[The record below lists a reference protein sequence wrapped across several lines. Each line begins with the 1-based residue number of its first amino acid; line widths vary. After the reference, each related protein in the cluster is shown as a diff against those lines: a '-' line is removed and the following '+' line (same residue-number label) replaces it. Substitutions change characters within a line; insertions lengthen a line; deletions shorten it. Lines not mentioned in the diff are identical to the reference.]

1 MIKYKL
7 NMQPVILL
15 VEDNKDILDFIES
28 NLNDLYTVKKTIN
41 GKAALEVLRNEVV
54 DLIVSDVMMPVM
66 DGFELCSII
75 KLDVELSHLPVV
87 LLTAK
92 NTLHAKLEGL
102 ELGAD
107 VYIEKPFSPR
117 HLKMQIASLL
127 ANRNKLKEYFV
138 NSPLTHLKTIAHTKS
153 DERFL
158 ETINQVIVEHLQDME
173 LDVDRLAKYMNMS
186 RPTFYRKINS
196 ISDLTPN
203 DLINLTRLK
212 KAAELMAEGQNIN
225 EVAEAVGYSSAK
237 IFSKNFE
244 KQFRMMPSEY
254 VHNHLRGKS

>member
-1 MIKYKL
+1 
-7 NMQPVILL
+7 MQPVILL
-15 VEDNKDILDFIES
+15 VEDNVEILDFIES
-28 NLNDLYTVKKTIN
+28 NLQDLYAIKKTVN
-41 GKAALEVLRNEVV
+41 GKAALDVLRNEVV

-75 KLDVELSHLPVV
+75 KSDVELSHLPVV

-92 NTLHAKLEGL
+92 NTMQAKIEGL

-107 VYIEKPFSPR
+107 VYIEKPFSPKY
-117 HLKMQIASLL
+117 LKTQIASLL
-127 ANRNKLKEYFV
+127 ANRNKIKEYFA
-138 NSPLTHLKTIAHTKS
+138 NSPLAHLKTIAHTKS

-158 ETINQVIVEHLQDME
+158 DKVNQVIVEHLQDTE

-212 KAAELMAEGQNIN
+212 KAAELMTEGQNVN
-225 EVAEAVGYSSAK
+225 EVAETVGYSSAK

-244 KQFRMMPSEY
+244 KQFGIMPSEY
-254 VHNHLRGKS
+254 MHNHLKGK

>member
-1 MIKYKL
+1 MP
-7 NMQPVILL
+7 PVILL
-15 VEDNKDILDFIES
+15 VEDNVEIIDFIES
-28 NLNDLYTVKKTIN
+28 NLQDQYSIKKTGN
-41 GKAALEVLRNEVV
+41 GKAALEVLKNEVV

-66 DGFELCSII
+66 DGFELCSKI
-75 KLDVELSHLPVV
+75 KSDVELSHLPVV

-92 NTLHAKLEGL
+92 NTLQAKLEGL

-107 VYIEKPFSPR
+107 VYIEKPFSPK

-127 ANRNKLKEYFV
+127 TNRNKIKEYFA
-138 NSPLTHLKTIAHTKS
+138 NSPLAHLKTIAHTKS

-158 ETINQVIVEHLQDME
+158 EKVNQIIEEHLQDTE
-173 LDVDRLAKYMNMS
+173 LDVDRLAKFLNMS

-203 DLINLTRLK
+203 ELINLTRLK
-212 KAAELMAEGQNIN
+212 KAAELMVEGNNIN
-225 EVAEAVGYSSAK
+225 EVAETVGYNSAK

-244 KQFRMMPSEY
+244 KQFGMMPSEY
-254 VHNHLRGKS
+254 IHNHLRNKS

>member
-1 MIKYKL
+1 
-7 NMQPVILL
+7 MQPVILL
-15 VEDNKDILDFIES
+15 VEDNVEILDFIES
-28 NLNDLYTVKKTIN
+28 NLQDLYAIKKTIN
-41 GKAALEVLRNEVV
+41 GKVALEVLRNEVV

-75 KLDVELSHLPVV
+75 KSDVELSHLPVI

-92 NTLHAKLEGL
+92 NTLQAKIEGL

-107 VYIEKPFSPR
+107 VYIEKPFSPKY
-117 HLKMQIASLL
+117 LKTQIASLL
-127 ANRNKLKEYFV
+127 ANRNKVKEYFA
-138 NSPLTHLKTIAHTKS
+138 NSPLAHLKTIAHTKS

-158 ETINQVIVEHLQDME
+158 DKVNQVIIEHLQDAE

-186 RPTFYRKINS
+186 RPTFYRKINA

-212 KAAELMAEGQNIN
+212 KAAELMTEGHNIN
-225 EVAEAVGYSSAK
+225 EVSEIVGYSSPK

-244 KQFRMMPSEY
+244 KQFGIMPSGY
-254 VHNHLRGKS
+254 RHHNTKGKS

>member
-1 MIKYKL
+1 MP
-7 NMQPVILL
+7 PVILL
-15 VEDNKDILDFIES
+15 VEDNVEIIDFIES
-28 NLNDLYTVKKTIN
+28 NLQDQYSIKKTGN
-41 GKAALEVLRNEVV
+41 GKAALEVLKNEVV

-66 DGFELCSII
+66 DGFELCSKI
-75 KLDVELSHLPVV
+75 KSDVELSHLPVV

-92 NTLHAKLEGL
+92 NTLQAKLEGL

-107 VYIEKPFSPR
+107 VYIEKPFSPK

-127 ANRNKLKEYFV
+127 TNRNKIKEYFA
-138 NSPLTHLKTIAHTKS
+138 NSPFAHLKTIAHTKS

-158 ETINQVIVEHLQDME
+158 EKVNQIIEEHLQDTE
-173 LDVDRLAKYMNMS
+173 LDVDRLAKFLNMS

-203 DLINLTRLK
+203 ELINLTRLK
-212 KAAELMAEGQNIN
+212 KAAELMVEGNNIN
-225 EVAEAVGYSSAK
+225 EVAETVGYNSAK

-244 KQFRMMPSEY
+244 KQFGMMPSEY
-254 VHNHLRGKS
+254 IHNHLRNKS

>member
-1 MIKYKL
+1 
-7 NMQPVILL
+7 MQPIILL
-15 VEDNKDILDFIES
+15 VEDNEEILDFIES
-28 NLNDLYTVKKTIN
+28 NLDDSYTILKTRN
-41 GKAALEVLRNEVV
+41 GKEALDLLRHEMV

-66 DGFELCSII
+66 DGFEFCKLI
-75 KLDVELSHLPVV
+75 KSDVELSHLPCI

-92 NTLHAKLEGL
+92 NTLQAKLEGL

-107 VYIEKPFSPR
+107 VYIEKPFSPK
-117 HLKMQIASLL
+117 HLKMQISSLL
-127 ANRNKLKEYFV
+127 ANRNKIKAYFA
-138 NSPLTHLKTIAHTKS
+138 NSPLAHLKTIAHTKS

-158 ETINQVIVEHLQDME
+158 DRVNQVIIEHLQDTE

-186 RPTFYRKINS
+186 RPTFYRKINA

-212 KAAELMAEGQNIN
+212 KAAELMSAGHNVN
-225 EVAEAVGYSSAK
+225 EVSEIVGYSSPK

-244 KQFRMMPSEY
+244 KQFGMMPSEY
-254 VHNHLRGKS
+254 LRG

>member
-1 MIKYKL
+1 
-7 NMQPVILL
+7 MQPIILL
-15 VEDNKDILDFIES
+15 VEDNEEILDFIES
-28 NLNDLYTVKKTIN
+28 NLDDSYTILKTRN
-41 GKAALEVLRNEVV
+41 GKEALDLLRQEMV

-66 DGFELCSII
+66 DGFEFCKLI
-75 KLDVELSHLPVV
+75 KSDVELSHLPCI

-92 NTLHAKLEGL
+92 NTLQAKLEGL

-107 VYIEKPFSPR
+107 VYIEKPFSPK

-127 ANRNKLKEYFV
+127 ANRNKIKTYFA
-138 NSPLTHLKTIAHTKS
+138 NSPLAHLKTIAHTKS

-158 ETINQVIVEHLQDME
+158 DKVNHVIIEHLQDTE

-186 RPTFYRKINS
+186 RPTFYRKINA

-212 KAAELMAEGQNIN
+212 KAAELMSAGHNIN
-225 EVAEAVGYSSAK
+225 EVSEIVGYSSPK

-244 KQFRMMPSEY
+244 KQFGMMPSEY
-254 VHNHLRGKS
+254 LKG

>member
-1 MIKYKL
+1 
-7 NMQPVILL
+7 MQPVILL
-15 VEDNKDILDFIES
+15 VEDNKEILDFIEC
-28 NLNDLYTVKKTIN
+28 NLNDLYTIKKSTN
-41 GKAALEVLRNEVV
+41 GKAALEILRNEVIN
-54 DLIVSDVMMPVM
+54 LIVSDVMMPLM
-66 DGFELCSII
+66 DGFELCRFI
-75 KLDVELSHLPVV
+75 KSDVELSHLPFI

-92 NTLHAKLEGL
+92 NTLQAKLEGL

-107 VYIEKPFSPR
+107 VYIEKPFSPK
-117 HLKMQIASLL
+117 HLKMQISSLL

-138 NSPLTHLKTIAHTKS
+138 KSPLAHLKTIAHSKS

-158 ETINQVIVEHLQDME
+158 EKVNDIIVEYLQDTDLNVE
-173 LDVDRLAKYMNMS
+173 RLAKYMNMS

-212 KAAELMAEGQNIN
+212 KAAELMTEGQNIN
-225 EVAEAVGYSSAK
+225 EVAETVGYNSPK

-244 KQFRMMPSEY
+244 KQFGIMPSEY
-254 VHNHLRGKS
+254 LHNQLREK